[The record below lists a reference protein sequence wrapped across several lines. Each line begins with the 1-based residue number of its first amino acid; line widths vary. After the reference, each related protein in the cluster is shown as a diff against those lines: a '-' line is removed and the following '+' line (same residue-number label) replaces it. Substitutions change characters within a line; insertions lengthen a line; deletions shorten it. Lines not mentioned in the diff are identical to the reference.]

1 MPLSIPNVLDVQ
13 ESSGPKIPVVFD
25 SPHSG
30 SIYPSDFAFI
40 APRDAMTGSEDRF
53 VDELYAVAPECG
65 ATLLRALFPRAYIDP
80 NRSLADLDVSL
91 LDGHWPHKVQASEKV
106 GIGLGL
112 ICKYAE
118 ADVPIYG
125 RKLSVAEVKRRI
137 EHYYLPYHRAL
148 AELLDARHARFGQ
161 VWHLN
166 CHSMWPQ
173 GTALSTDPGSPR
185 PDVALGD
192 QDGATCSPEFR
203 SLVHDLFRDM
213 GYEVKVNS
221 PFKGM
226 ELVRAFSSPG
236 QGRHS
241 LQIEVNQR
249 LYLDEKTHERSN
261 GFNNLKKDLTKLIK
275 AVCNYAAEIVEVPK

>member
-1 MPLSIPNVLDVQ
+1 MPLSIPNVLEVQ
-13 ESSGPKIPVVFD
+13 ETSGPNLPVVFD

-30 SIYPSDFAFI
+30 NIYPSDFAFI

-53 VDELYAVAPECG
+53 VDELYAVAPEYG
-65 ATLLRALFPRAYIDP
+65 AALLRALFPRAYIDP
-80 NRSLADLDVSL
+80 NRSLADLDVNL
-91 LDGHWPHKVQASEKV
+91 LDGPWPDKVQASEKV

-185 PDVALGD
+185 HAHIRKTLDRLNAPCLDLNEVFAAD
-192 QDGATCSPEFR
+192 SEWPRYFFPRDGHWSPAGHAR
-203 SLVHDLFRDM
+203 
-213 GYEVKVNS
+213 
-221 PFKGM
+221 
-226 ELVRAFSSPG
+226 
-236 QGRHS
+236 
-241 LQIEVNQR
+241 
-249 LYLDEKTHERSN
+249 
-261 GFNNLKKDLTKLIK
+261 
-275 AVCNYAAEIVEVPK
+275 AAEAIAAFIERETAAPAGR